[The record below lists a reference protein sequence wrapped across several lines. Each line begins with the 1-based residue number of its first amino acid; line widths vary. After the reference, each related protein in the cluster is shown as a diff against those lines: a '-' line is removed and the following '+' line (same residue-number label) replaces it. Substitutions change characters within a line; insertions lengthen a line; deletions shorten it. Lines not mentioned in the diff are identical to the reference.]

1 MADKLPNKLMGGCQC
16 GKVRYEIDSAV
27 LGSAHCHCRDC
38 QKATGTGHLT
48 AALFPKNAVH
58 MTGELKGYTAKGDS
72 GQDVTRFFCPNCGS
86 RIMTQPAV
94 MPDMTII
101 AVGSLDD
108 PNAIGDVGMA
118 IYTKNRNKW
127 DHTHP
132 DLPAFEIM
140 PPRG

>member
-1 MADKLPNKLMGGCQC
+1 MADKLTGGCQC
-16 GKVRYEIDSAV
+16 GKVRYEIDAAPAM
-27 LGSAHCHCRDC
+27 SAHCHCRDC

-48 AALFPKNAVH
+48 AALFPRAAVH
-58 MTGELKGYTAKGDS
+58 VTGEMKGYTSKGDS

-86 RIMTQPAV
+86 RILTQPAV
-94 MPDMTII
+94 MPDMTIV

-118 IYTKNRNKW
+118 LYAKHRNRW
-127 DHTHP
+127 DHVHP
-132 DLPAFEIM
+132 SVQSFEAM